1 MKSMK
6 IFALIISAL
15 FVNNF
20 VLARFLGICSF
31 LGVSKKV
38 ETATGMGL
46 AVTFVMALASLI
58 SYIVYNAILVP
69 LNITYLYTIAFILVI
84 AALVQFVEMVIKKK
98 SPGLYKALGI
108 FLPLITTN
116 CAILGAVII
125 NMNDKLNLIE
135 SLIFGTFSGVGY
147 MLAIVLLAGLRER
160 MEACDKMPKAMQG
173 LPISLI
179 TAGLMAIAFLGFQGL
194 LH

>member
-1 MKSMK
+1 MK
-6 IFALIISAL
+6 IFALIVSAL

-20 VLARFLGICSF
+20 VLSRFLGICSF

-46 AVTFVMALASLI
+46 AVTFVMGLASLI
-58 SYIVYNAILVP
+58 SYIVYSAILVP

-116 CAILGAVII
+116 CAILGVVII

-135 SLIFGTFSGVGY
+135 SLVFGIFSGLGY

-160 MEACDKMPKAMQG
+160 MEACDKMPRSMQG

>member
-1 MKSMK
+1 MK

-20 VLARFLGICSF
+20 VLSRFLGICSF

-58 SYIVYNAILVP
+58 SYIVYNAVLVP

-84 AALVQFVEMVIKKK
+84 ASLVQFVEMVIKKK

-125 NMNDKLNLIE
+125 NMNDKYNLLE
-135 SLIFGTFSGVGY
+135 SLIFGVFSGLGF

>member
-1 MKSMK
+1 MK

>member
-1 MKSMK
+1 MK
-6 IFALIISAL
+6 IFGLIVSAL

-20 VLARFLGICSF
+20 VLSRFLGICSF

-46 AVTFVMALASLI
+46 AVTFVMGLASLI
-58 SYIVYNAILVP
+58 SYIVYSAILVP

-135 SLIFGTFSGVGY
+135 SLVFGIFSGLGY

-160 MEACDKMPKAMQG
+160 MEACDKMPRSMQG

>member
-1 MKSMK
+1 MK

-58 SYIVYNAILVP
+58 SYIVYSAILVP

>member
-1 MKSMK
+1 MK
-6 IFALIISAL
+6 IFALIVSAL

-20 VLARFLGICSF
+20 VLSRFLGICSF

-46 AVTFVMALASLI
+46 AVTFVMTLASLI
-58 SYIVYNAILVP
+58 SYIVYHAILVP
-69 LNITYLYTIAFILVI
+69 LNITYLYTLSFILVI
-84 AALVQFVEMVIKKK
+84 ASLVQFVEMVIKKK
-98 SPGLYKALGI
+98 SPNLYKALGI

-116 CAILGAVII
+116 CAILGAVIL
-125 NMNDKLNLIE
+125 NMNDQNNLLE
-135 SLIFGTFSGVGY
+135 SLVFGIFSGLGY

-160 MEACDKMPKAMQG
+160 LESCDKMPKSMQG